1 LGLILPYHK
10 RDLDSDLNE
19 QAKSQSNSGKIRVKS
34 LLASILTVSRLV
46 MIHDRGPVIHP
57 WRSNAH
63 GELQWRFSAL
73 LDYGLNGPTNPH
85 RFVEHVVRLTLDPT
99 AVADVLTTS
108 CSASVS
114 PDVFEMFL
122 TMSTLLGGWLHER
135 GPAESNIRR
144 NDKIFETN

>member
-1 LGLILPYHK
+1 MGLILPYHK

-73 LDYGLNGPTNPH
+73 LDYGLNGPYYFDQVCQT
-85 RFVEHVVRLTLDPT
+85 RRLADLRPNMGADFYD
-99 AVADVLTTS
+99 DVLLLLLFLLMF
-108 CSASVS
+108 VK
-114 PDVFEMFL
+114 MFL
-122 TMSTLLGGWLHER
+122 TS
-135 GPAESNIRR
+135 RR
-144 NDKIFETN
+144 C